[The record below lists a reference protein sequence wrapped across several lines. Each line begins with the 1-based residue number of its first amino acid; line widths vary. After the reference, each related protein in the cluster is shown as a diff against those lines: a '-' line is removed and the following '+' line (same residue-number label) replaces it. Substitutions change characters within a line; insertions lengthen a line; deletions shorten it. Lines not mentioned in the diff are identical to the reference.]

1 MRLVIRES
9 GRQLADRI
17 ELADTFFRR
26 FRGLMLT
33 KSLPKGTGLHI
44 RPCRSVH
51 SFFMKYSIDV
61 LHLDEF
67 GRIVGMEPRL
77 RPGRIGQSFQGT
89 HSIIELPAG
98 SLEEA
103 DVRVGQTADIIASK
117 QTTILEP
124 KSRRKK
130 T

>member
-1 MRLVIRES
+1 MKLVIRES
-9 GRQLADRI
+9 GRQLGDRMDT
-17 ELADTFFRR
+17 ADTFFRR

-33 KSLPKGTGLHI
+33 NSLPKGAGLHI

-77 RPGRIGQSFQGT
+77 RPGRIGQTFQGT
-89 HSIIELPAG
+89 HSIVELPAG
-98 SLEEA
+98 TLEEA
-103 DVRVGQTADIIASK
+103 DVRVGQTADFIKSQ
-117 QTTILEP
+117 QTNP
-124 KSRRKK
+124 NPNSRRKQK
-130 T
+130 